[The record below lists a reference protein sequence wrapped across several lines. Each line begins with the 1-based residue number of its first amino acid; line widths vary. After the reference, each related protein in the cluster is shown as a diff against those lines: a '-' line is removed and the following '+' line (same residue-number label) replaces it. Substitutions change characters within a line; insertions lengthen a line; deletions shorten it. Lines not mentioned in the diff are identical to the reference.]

1 MWTLLLISMALLG
14 EGTPPQ
20 PFVVIYHPDAKRA
33 YNPNEPLWDGRP
45 ICGPEAS
52 PAGSGSRVKSRPPKR
67 IDNTRPTYP
76 SREEMQKWGPGTFLA
91 EATISVTGRIKQVQ
105 VLRSNSEGF
114 DAFALQDLAA
124 QRYEPAR
131 LKGKPIE
138 FCMVYTARPHP

>member
-1 MWTLLLISMALLG
+1 MWALLLITMALSG
-14 EGTPPQ
+14 EAASPQ
-20 PFVVIYHPDAKRA
+20 PFVVTYHSDAKRP
-33 YNPNEPLWDGRP
+33 YNPNEPLWEGKP
-45 ICGPEAS
+45 ICGPEAG
-52 PAGSGSRVKSRPPKR
+52 PAGSGSRANGRPPKR
-67 IDNTRPTYP
+67 LDSTRPTYP

-91 EATISVTGRIKQVQ
+91 EATISLTGRIRHVH

-131 LKGKPIE
+131 IKGKPVE